1 MAITGPIKGHLQA
14 DAGQRSD
21 ARRVLRLETEGRTA
35 DGAESNVTIHNI
47 SAAGLLIETG
57 LNLVIDERLELE
69 LPEAGRVS
77 AMVVWHSGSL
87 YGCAFEGALSS
98 AALAATQLRAA
109 AASPAGAGPLA
120 GAGMSDTL
128 GPALG
133 AKLNRLRRERG
144 LTLADIAARL
154 GVSKPNRLGVG
165 KGQGAPRSRTD
176 GGHRR
181 RTRGECRG
189 TRGSQPCGRGGQC
202 PRRRLPRPDRR
213 RAARFPGGGADHDRG
228 VSRPFRAPPGDYP
241 PAHYV

>member
-1 MAITGPIKGHLQA
+1 MAITGPIRGHLQA

-21 ARRVLRLETEGRTA
+21 ARRVLQLETEGRTA

-47 SAAGLLIETG
+47 SAAGLLIETV
-57 LNLVIDERLELE
+57 LDLTVDERLEIE

-77 AMVVWHSGSL
+77 AIVVWHSGSL

-109 AASPAGAGPLA
+109 AAPPAGAGPLA

-154 GVSKPNRLGVG
+154 GVSKPTVWAWEKGKARPVPERMEAIAAALGVSAEELEEAG
-165 KGQGAPRSRTD
+165 HAGAEANALVAD
-176 GGHRR
+176 
-181 RTRGECRG
+181 CRA
-189 TRGSQPCGRGGQC
+189 RI
-202 PRRRLPRPDRR
+202 
-213 RAARFPGGGADHDRG
+213 AAALH
-228 VSRPFRAPPGDYP
+228 VS
-241 PAHYV
+241 PAAVRIMIEV

>member
-47 SAAGLLIETG
+47 SAAGLLIETV
-57 LNLVIDERLELE
+57 LDLAVDERLEIE

-98 AALAATQLRAA
+98 AALAAAP
-109 AASPAGAGPLA
+109 PAGAGPLA

-154 GVSKPNRLGVG
+154 GVSKPTVWAWEKGKARPVPERMEAIAAALGVNAEELEEAG
-165 KGQGAPRSRTD
+165 HAGAEANALVAD
-176 GGHRR
+176 
-181 RTRGECRG
+181 CRA
-189 TRGSQPCGRGGQC
+189 RI
-202 PRRRLPRPDRR
+202 
-213 RAARFPGGGADHDRG
+213 AAALH
-228 VSRPFRAPPGDYP
+228 VS
-241 PAHYV
+241 PAAVRIMIEV